1 MNHLKS
7 LEIAWNYSKN
17 YLNCFKY
24 NIFVFKNI
32 SKNFG
37 EYIMMENSN
46 YKSKIIETKYLKNM
60 QKNQYL
66 KIKNIL

>member
-1 MNHLKS
+1 
-7 LEIAWNYSKN
+7 
-17 YLNCFKY
+17 
-24 NIFVFKNI
+24 
-32 SKNFG
+32 
-37 EYIMMENSN
+37 MENSN